1 MTRALRKNVERVSD
15 VDRFLAGARALPETG
30 VAWLDALR
38 TVGAERFAALGLPT
52 PRLEDWKYTSVA
64 PLARLELGSGD
75 GHSHS
80 ADVAGMLPAAAIGG
94 GRPLRLVFANGR
106 FAPDLSAR
114 TGLPAG
120 LTLVSLGSAARA
132 TPDRLR
138 ETLASIAK
146 GEGDAFTALNTANL
160 ADGAVVD
167 VAPGTQIDV
176 PIELV
181 FLTESLEPLL
191 VHPRALVV
199 AGERSR
205 VTIVETHLGRG
216 PAPYASNA
224 VTEIAIGADATV
236 THLRIQREWEE
247 AFHVATVAVRQA
259 RGSRFASTAVALGA
273 ALSRSALATSLEGE
287 GASCSLDGLYLARGA
302 QHMDHHTS
310 IDHVASATR
319 SRQLYKGV
327 LADRATGIF
336 NGKVIVREDVKGADA
351 GQVNRNLLLS
361 EHATVNTKPELQ
373 ILADDVKC
381 SHGATVGRLDESAIF
396 YLRARGIGAE
406 EARRLLLYA
415 FASEIVDRLEIEG
428 LRARLADEIWGRFGD
443 PREGETPR

>member
-15 VDRFLAGARALPETG
+15 VDRFLAGARALPTTG

-38 TVGAERFAALGLPT
+38 TGAAERFAELGLPT
-52 PRLEDWKYTSVA
+52 TRLEDWKYTSVA
-64 PLARLELGSGD
+64 PLARLELAAGD
-75 GHSHS
+75 GHNHS
-80 ADVAGMLPAAAIGG
+80 ADVAGMLPAAGIGG

-114 TGLPAG
+114 SGLPAG
-120 LTLVSLGSAARA
+120 LTIASLGSATRA

-138 ETLASIAK
+138 ETLATVAPVD
-146 GEGDAFTALNTANL
+146 GDAFTALNTANL
-160 ADGAVVD
+160 VDGAVID
-167 VAPGTQIDV
+167 VAPGAQIEV

-191 VHPRALVV
+191 VHPRALIV
-199 AGERSR
+199 AGEGSR

-247 AFHVATVAVRQA
+247 AFHVANVSVRQA
-259 RGSRFASTAVALGA
+259 RGSRFASTSVALGA
-273 ALSRSALATSLEGE
+273 LLSRSALSTRLEGE

-302 QHMDHHTS
+302 QHVDHHTL
-310 IDHVASATR
+310 IDHVASATK

-336 NGKVIVREDVKGADA
+336 NGKVIVRADVRGADA

-396 YLRARGIGAE
+396 YLRARGIGAD

-415 FASEIVDRLEIEG
+415 FASEIADRLEIEG

-443 PREGETPR
+443 PREGAPR